1 MGVFEGMGVLESPSW
16 MSLSARRM
24 SLSGVGRPA
33 SLIPITVPDS
43 PGSDWPNSTSLS
55 STSPPA
61 SSAGGFGCCLASA
74 SMSSTLNFQSAPSR

>member
-1 MGVFEGMGVLESPSW
+1 MGVLPGSGVFESPSW

-33 SLIPITVPDS
+33 SLMPITVPDS

-61 SSAGGFGCCLASA
+61 SSGVLFGCCLARA
-74 SMSSTLNFQSAPSR
+74 SMSSVLNFQSAPSR